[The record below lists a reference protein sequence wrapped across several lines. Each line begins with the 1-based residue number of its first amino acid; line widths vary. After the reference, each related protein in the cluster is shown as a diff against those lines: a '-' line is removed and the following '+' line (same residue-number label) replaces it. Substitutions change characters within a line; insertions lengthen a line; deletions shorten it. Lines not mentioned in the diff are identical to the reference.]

1 MPDDAATVPPAWG
14 ELARA
19 TTTLTSGETLVHD
32 WYSADAADTA
42 DGGPELMLR
51 ATDAAGA
58 AALLPR
64 VAAFF
69 ADRQGWHR
77 RATDA
82 VVAELSETTPTADEL
97 ADAERDLVLQ
107 TVEVLP
113 EGDVVLHLDDSCGE
127 HLLDGY
133 WPAVRFDTN
142 DSVVEVT
149 VEA

>member
-1 MPDDAATVPPAWG
+1 MPDDAATVPSAWG

-19 TTTLTSGETLVHD
+19 TTTLTDGETLVHD
-32 WYSADAADTA
+32 WYTA
-42 DGGPELMLR
+42 GGDPEIMLR
-51 ATDAAGA
+51 ATDPDAA

-64 VAAFF
+64 LAAFF
-69 ADRQGWHR
+69 ADPAVWHR

-82 VVAELSETTPTADEL
+82 VVTEFSERPPTAEEL

-107 TVEVLP
+107 TVEVHADG
-113 EGDVVLHLDDSCGE
+113 EVVLHLDDSCGE

-133 WPAVRFDTN
+133 WPAVRFDTS
-142 DSVVEVT
+142 DAVVEVT

>member
-1 MPDDAATVPPAWG
+1 MPDDATAVPSAWG
-14 ELARA
+14 VLTRA

-32 WYSADAADTA
+32 WYGTSGADVE
-42 DGGPELMLR
+42 DGDPELMLR
-51 ATDAAGA
+51 ATEAGAA

-69 ADRQGWHR
+69 ADRSGWHR

-82 VVAELSETTPTADEL
+82 VVAEFSTDTPTSDEL
-97 ADAERDLVLQ
+97 DEAAEDLVLQ

-113 EGDVVLHLDDSCGE
+113 AGDVVLHLDDSCGQ
-127 HLLDGY
+127 HFLDGY
-133 WPAVRFDTN
+133 WPAVRFDAA
-142 DSVVEVT
+142 DAVAEVS

>member
-1 MPDDAATVPPAWG
+1 MPDDAATVPSAWG

-19 TTTLTSGETLVHD
+19 TTTLTDGEILVHD
-32 WYSADAADTA
+32 WYAADTAA

-51 ATDAAGA
+51 ATDPVEA

-64 VAAFF
+64 LAAFF
-69 ADRQGWHR
+69 ADPAGWHR

-82 VVAELSETTPTADEL
+82 VVAELSERTPTAEEL
-97 ADAERDLVLQ
+97 ADAARDLVLQ
-107 TVEVLP
+107 TVEVHADG
-113 EGDVVLHLDDSCGE
+113 EVVLHLDDSCGE

-133 WPAVRFDTN
+133 WPAVRFDM
-142 DSVVEVT
+142 SGAAVEVT

>member
-1 MPDDAATVPPAWG
+1 
-14 ELARA
+14 
-19 TTTLTSGETLVHD
+19 
-32 WYSADAADTA
+32 
-42 DGGPELMLR
+42 
-51 ATDAAGA
+51 
-58 AALLPR
+58 
-64 VAAFF
+64 
-69 ADRQGWHR
+69 
-77 RATDA
+77 

-142 DSVVEVT
+142 DAVKEVT